1 MDNATNNID
10 MQAIREAVLR
20 RSQGGVGMPA
30 ASQMSAPAAPNPMGG
45 APTPT
50 QPPAAPVGVPPT
62 GTGGLSQPGVQRPKI
77 AQGTN
82 FDEDTK
88 RIAKTLISRLI
99 QVL

>member
-10 MQAIREAVLR
+10 MQAIKEALLR
-20 RSQGGVGMPA
+20 RSQGGAGMPA
-30 ASQMSAPAAPNPMGG
+30 ASQLSAPAAPNPMGG
-45 APTPT
+45 APTQV

-62 GTGGLSQPGVQRPKI
+62 GTGGLPQPQRPKI

-88 RIAKTLISRLI
+88 RVAKTLISRLI